1 MTPPALPHVS
11 PGETVCRSHAVYR
24 QLRPRARFSLSLPPW
39 EPAMPIKEMRAMMMT
54 LPSGHITNSAKDIVM
69 AGEDFHRPGEAS
81 WSVDEIRYHEIERD
95 RIKED
100 TQLLYL
106 LTSASFV
113 EITSDLYPRNL
124 VEFFCEDR
132 ETVQLL
138 GEGLGP
144 AELEN

>member
-54 LPSGHITNSAKDIVM
+54 LPSGHISSSAKDIVM
-69 AGEDFHRPGEAS
+69 AGEDFHRPGETS
-81 WSVDEIRYHEIERD
+81 WSGDEIRYHENERD
-95 RIKED
+95 PVKED

-106 LTSASFV
+106 LTSASLVAITSHLYARNPV
-113 EITSDLYPRNL
+113 EISFEEP
-124 VEFFCEDR
+124 V
-132 ETVQLL
+132 
-138 GEGLGP
+138 
-144 AELEN
+144 